1 MHCHD
6 REGLNAAQVYI
17 MSVTILCELNG
28 SSPLL
33 KLSTM
38 KRYSKFSYTAIQD
51 STAPAINSAAYS
63 IYTAGCRAEKCLQTA
78 DYDEAVRHAE
88 DGLLLADSYRNIL
101 DKTEKAEEAEDH
113 GEKEEKKEKEE
124 AVGEEAEEGKGARGK
139 YEGKK
144 NEEGEGTEEAKKA
157 TVINEA
163 EKTKETDKPDEI
175 QETGEVNGAGEI
187 KKIGELNE
195 TKEIDKTEVTEEVER
210 LKTCLEEIRFMA
222 GLNKVDDAID
232 AVGGESDQPLTE
244 VEKWRQNE
252 KARLALLDE
261 ERWRREEA
269 DREEQSDLSELLMR
283 TPGIDEDDWLWA
295 QEAKA
300 RNEK

>member
-1 MHCHD
+1 M
-6 REGLNAAQVYI
+6 
-17 MSVTILCELNG
+17 
-28 SSPLL
+28 
-33 KLSTM
+33 
-38 KRYSKFSYTAIQD
+38 
-51 STAPAINSAAYS
+51 
-63 IYTAGCRAEKCLQTA
+63 
-78 DYDEAVRHAE
+78 RHAE
-88 DGLLLADSYRNIL
+88 DGLLLADSYGSIL
-101 DKTEKAEEAEDH
+101 IKTEEGEEVKDH

-124 AVGEEAEEGKGARGK
+124 AGEEEAEEGKGARGK
-139 YEGKK
+139 DE
-144 NEEGEGTEEAKKA
+144 NEENEEDGGTQEAKKA

-163 EKTKETDKPDEI
+163 EKAKETDETDEI

-187 KKIGELNE
+187 KEIDEIDE
-195 TKEIDKTEVTEEVER
+195 TKEIDKTKETEEVER

-244 VEKWRQNE
+244 GEQRKFVELTRELSAFIAVEKWRQNE

-283 TPGIDEDDWLWA
+283 TPGIDEDDWLWVR
-295 QEAKA
+295 EAKVN
-300 RNEK
+300 NEKHRSVDSDKEDSQNGEVFCVCFWMLFSFKLRPRRCHDLSFRHR